1 MLHIGGGRVVRS
13 GSILGVFDMDG
24 HNDSAVNRAFLKN
37 AEKQQKTTT
46 AGDDLPR
53 SFVVT
58 DTEVIF
64 THISTN
70 AIVGRVKA
78 GE

>member
-1 MLHIGGGRVVRS
+1 MMIHIGGGRVVRS

-24 HNDSAVNRAFLKN
+24 HADSAVNRAFLKN
-37 AEKQQKTTT
+37 AEKQGRTAT

-64 THISTN
+64 THISTS
-70 AIVGRVKA
+70 AIVGRS
-78 GE
+78 G

>member
-1 MLHIGGGRVVRS
+1 MIIHIGGGRVVRS

-24 HNDSAVNRAFLKN
+24 RVDSAVNRAFLRN
-37 AEKQQKTTT
+37 AEKQGKTTA

-53 SFVVT
+53 TFVVT

-64 THISTN
+64 THISTG
-70 AIVGRVKA
+70 AIIGRT
-78 GE
+78 G